1 MHHILYIRWGGDS
14 SVLLDMLLSPDNH
27 ALRYL
32 VTALAALDR
41 ASPHSVTPPLPP
53 PPTCT
58 SSCRRPASEA
68 AADIFTEQ
76 PQLQAAAS
84 SSIRIDKDSQQPEAA
99 AAAANTS
106 MRKDQ
111 GGRGGSRCGGGREVL
126 LAAETRLWLKSL
138 LGKLTTLVSLVYL
151 LYWYKSTNTDAIYLV
166 HCYKSANTDAE
177 GAAGE
182 EGADAF
188 QCRAPRAAACA
199 RARALVK
206 PQAAEA

>member
-41 ASPHSVTPPLPP
+41 ESPHSVTPPLPP

-58 SSCRRPASEA
+58 SSCRRPASEPA
-68 AADIFTEQ
+68 ANIFTQQ
-76 PQLQAAAS
+76 PQLQGAAS
-84 SSIRIDKDSQQPEAA
+84 SSICIDEDSQQPEAP

-106 MRKDQ
+106 IRKDR
-111 GGRGGSRCGGGREVL
+111 GRGGGSRSGGVREAL
-126 LAAETRLWLKSL
+126 LAAETRVWLRGL

-151 LYWYKSTNTDAIYLV
+151 LYWYKSTNTDAIYLRYL
-166 HCYKSANTDAE
+166 CKKGKY
-177 GAAGE
+177 
-182 EGADAF
+182 
-188 QCRAPRAAACA
+188 
-199 RARALVK
+199 
-206 PQAAEA
+206 